1 MFVLSEVLDVL
12 TLKATDISKMTVSEL
27 LTSQDFIVFLVAF
40 IAGYLLTKDGTFAII
55 LAFVV
60 SIALVVVPI
69 VTKESFE
76 LIYPGPDSAPSCM
89 KIKKEDLL
97 KHFEGKETKLKE
109 AMVESQV
116 PYNTELND
124 VNAPFIASYLI
135 NNPKINSI
143 GDCRL
148 VM

>member
-1 MFVLSEVLDVL
+1 MFVLSEVLNVL
-12 TLKATDISKMTVSEL
+12 SEKATKISNMSVLEL
-27 LTSQDFIVFLVAF
+27 VTSTDFIVFLVTF
-40 IAGYLLTKDGTFAII
+40 TLGYAVTKNGGFAVI
-55 LAFVV
+55 LALFV
-60 SIALVVVPI
+60 SIALLVVPI
-69 VTKESFE
+69 ATKESFE
-76 LIYPGPDSAPSCM
+76 LVYPGPDSAPSCM

-97 KHFEGKETKLKE
+97 KHFEGKENKLKE

-124 VNAPFIASYLI
+124 VNAPFIASFLI

-148 VM
+148 VV

>member
-1 MFVLSEVLDVL
+1 MFVLSNVIDAL
-12 TLKATDISKMTVSEL
+12 TEKATKISQMTVTEL
-27 LTSQDFIVFLVAF
+27 VTSTDFIVFLVAF
-40 IAGYLLTKDGTFAII
+40 IVGYAVTKNGGFAVI
-55 LAFVV
+55 LALVV

-69 VTKESFE
+69 ATKESFE
-76 LIYPGPDSAPSCM
+76 LIYPGPDAAPSCM

-97 KHFEGKETKLKE
+97 KHFEGKENKLKE

-124 VNAPFIASYLI
+124 VNAPFISSFLI

-148 VM
+148 VV